1 MTNPRGSD
9 EQRAAAELFE
19 RFQEAM
25 PLEEVGQAE
34 DCSHTQR
41 VCSRPWLS
49 SEREGIQPWDKR
61 RRCGKNHKVP
71 DIVLTTLNARF
82 VHSAFG
88 LRYLLA
94 NMGDLEP
101 RTAIREFSLGLRER
115 DMVEA
120 VLAENPKIV
129 GLSVYIWNVVPMTAV
144 CLLLKAIRPELI
156 VVIGGPE
163 VSFEWEGA
171 AIFEAADYLVRGEGD
186 LAFASLCREVLA
198 GERPAEKVR
207 QGGLP
212 LLESLTTPY
221 PRYSDFDLEHGRI
234 IYVEASRGCP
244 FRCHFCLSSLDKSV
258 RAFPLEPFLQE
269 MEGLLGRGVRH
280 FKFVDR
286 TFNLKAETSERI
298 LGFFLERY
306 TEGLFLHFEMI
317 PDRLPETLKPLI
329 SAFPPGVLQ
338 FEVGIQSFDAEVCAR
353 IGRRQ
358 NFQALRENLTFLAA
372 ETGVHVHADLIAGL
386 PGEDLEMFGRGFD
399 QLVALK
405 PAEIQVG
412 ILKRLKGT
420 PMTLADPCWQMTY
433 ADTAPYEVIH
443 TSALTFQE
451 LQRLQRFSR
460 YWDMVAN
467 SGKFP
472 HALPHLLDDSPFRN
486 FLAFSDWLHQE
497 VGATHGIAHARLE
510 KLVSS
515 YLEGR
520 LEPVGIGPTE
530 TARPKLPKR
539 QARRIQT

>member
-1 MTNPRGSD
+1 M
-9 EQRAAAELFE
+9 
-19 RFQEAM
+19 
-25 PLEEVGQAE
+25 
-34 DCSHTQR
+34 
-41 VCSRPWLS
+41 
-49 SEREGIQPWDKR
+49 
-61 RRCGKNHKVP
+61 P

-129 GLSVYIWNVVPMTAV
+129 GLSVYIWNVVSMTAV
-144 CLLLKAIRPELI
+144 CRLLKAIRPELF

-163 VSFEWEGA
+163 VSFEWEGSP
-171 AIFEAADYLVRGEGD
+171 IFEAADYLVRGEGD
-186 LAFASLCREVLA
+186 LAFASLCRELLA
-198 GERPAEKVR
+198 GERPSEKVR

-212 LLESLTTPY
+212 PLDELQAPY
-221 PRYSDFDLEHGRI
+221 VRYNDFDLEHGRI

-269 MEGLLGRGVRH
+269 MEALLQRGVRH

-306 TEGLFLHFEMI
+306 VEGIFLHFEMI

-338 FEVGIQSFDAEVCAR
+338 FEVGIQSFDPEVCAR

-358 NFQALRENLTFLAA
+358 NFQSLRENLTFLAQ

-420 PMTLADPCWQMTY
+420 PLTAADPCWQMVY
-433 ADTAPYEVIH
+433 SDTAPYEVIH
-443 TSALTFQE
+443 TSVLSFQD

-460 YWDMVAN
+460 YWDLVAN
-467 SGKFP
+467 SGRFAQ
-472 HALPHLLDDSPFRN
+472 ALPQLLGASPFEN
-486 FLAFSDWLHQE
+486 FMTFSDWLHQE
-497 VGATHGIAHARLE
+497 VGATHGIAQARLE
-510 KLVSS
+510 KLLAG
-515 YLEGR
+515 YLDGQ
-520 LEPVGIGPTE
+520 LEPVGVGASE
-530 TARPKLPKR
+530 ASQSKLPKR
-539 QARRIQT
+539 QARRVQS